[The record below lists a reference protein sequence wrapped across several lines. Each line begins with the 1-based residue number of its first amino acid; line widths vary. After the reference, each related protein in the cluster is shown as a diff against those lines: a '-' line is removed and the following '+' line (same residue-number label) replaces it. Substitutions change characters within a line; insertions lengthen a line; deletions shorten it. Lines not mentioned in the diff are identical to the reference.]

1 MVNRS
6 GFFRT
11 ALLFLLF
18 FLAAGSWS
26 PVLAQ
31 DEATTHIELILDA
44 SGSMW
49 AKLGSSTRIEVAKD
63 ALGKIIDDLSERKG
77 IAVGLRVYGHR
88 TNDCKDTK
96 LEIPIGPLDGKKMKA
111 FIGKIKPKGKTPIA
125 YSLQEAAKDFR
136 KDFTGSKVIIL
147 VTDGLESCNG
157 DPCAAAK
164 ALAEKGIVSKIHVVG
179 FGMDKK
185 SVSQLECIVKPSGG
199 LLLEANSAAELAKA
213 FDTIV
218 KTALDTNLEVT
229 GLDGKGK
236 PVGMT
241 VSVLREGD
249 EVLSE
254 KGQTVKANLPEGSY
268 LVRATAAETGE
279 EVFFE
284 GVDLVEDKLTSLK
297 AVFSIARIRARALDS
312 AGKAVRAE
320 WEIFRKDAPEEPLI
334 RFSGADWTEK
344 VLSPGEYTLK
354 AHHKDTKVT
363 LTADAAPGDGET
375 ATVELVFA
383 QGKLIIS
390 GLDSNGKPIY
400 TDSYVY
406 RAPYDR
412 DNPDEAGRDGGNSHE
427 YFLVPGT
434 YDVLVRENKTKVEQW
449 IKDVVIEGGKTVRK
463 ELSFAQG
470 KLIISG
476 LDSNGKPIYTDS
488 YVYRAPYDRDNPDE
502 AGRDGGNSHE
512 YFLVPGTYD
521 VLVRE
526 NKTKVEQWI
535 KDVVI
540 EGGKTVRKE
549 LSFAQGK
556 LIISGLDS
564 NGKPIYTD
572 SYVYRAPYD
581 RDNPDEAGRDGGNS
595 HEYFLVPGTYD
606 VLVRENKTKVEQWI
620 KDVVIEGG
628 KTVRKELSFAQG
640 KLIISGLDS
649 NGKPIYTDSYVYR
662 APYDRDNPDEAG
674 RDGGNSHEYFLVPGT
689 YDVLVRDNDTR
700 VEQWIKDVV
709 IEGGK
714 TVRKEVSFSQG
725 TVSLTAKGFEGKP
738 AYFSAEIFKSPA
750 EENDEFVYSDSGE
763 GEVSFPIAPGTYDVR
778 ARTEEPRAELW
789 EKGMEVKAGA
799 TVKKFFAFS
808 AVRIRIT
815 PPKKGKEWTY
825 ISVDVFPHPAEEND
839 QLVVSEAGAE
849 EHIQFFLVPGTYD
862 FRIRDDEE
870 RETWIR
876 GIELAA
882 DETFS
887 REVKFED

>member
-6 GFFRT
+6 GFFRA

-18 FLAAGSWS
+18 FLATGSWS

-31 DEATTHIELILDA
+31 DDATTHIELILDA

-49 AKLGSSTRIEVAKD
+49 AKLGGSTRIEVAKD

-96 LEIPIGPLDGKKMKA
+96 LEIPIGPMDEKKMKA

-236 PVGMT
+236 PVEMS
-241 VSVLREGD
+241 VSVLQEGD

-268 LVRATAAETGE
+268 LVRATATETGE
-279 EVFFE
+279 EIFFE

-297 AVFSIARIRARALDS
+297 AVFSIARIRVRALDS
-312 AGKAVRAE
+312 AGKPVRAE
-320 WEIFRKDAPEEPLI
+320 WQIFRKDAPEEPVV

-344 VLSPGEYTLK
+344 ALSPGEYTLK

-363 LTADAAPGDGET
+363 LTADAAPGNGET
-375 ATVELVFA
+375 AAVELVFAQGKLLISGLDSNGKPVYTDSYVYKAPFDRDNPDEAGRDGGNKHEYSLVPGTYDILVRDHNTKVEQWIRDVVIEGGKTVRKEVSFA

-390 GLDSNGKPIY
+390 GLDSNGKPLY

-406 RAPYDR
+406 KAPFDR

-427 YFLVPGT
+427 YSLVPGT
-434 YDVLVRENKTKVEQW
+434 YDILVRDGNTKVEQW
-449 IKDVVIEGGKTVRK
+449 IR
-463 ELSFAQG
+463 
-470 KLIISG
+470 
-476 LDSNGKPIYTDS
+476 
-488 YVYRAPYDRDNPDE
+488 
-502 AGRDGGNSHE
+502 
-512 YFLVPGTYD
+512 
-521 VLVRE
+521 
-526 NKTKVEQWI
+526 
-535 KDVVI
+535 
-540 EGGKTVRKE
+540 
-549 LSFAQGK
+549 
-556 LIISGLDS
+556 
-564 NGKPIYTD
+564 
-572 SYVYRAPYD
+572 
-581 RDNPDEAGRDGGNS
+581 
-595 HEYFLVPGTYD
+595 
-606 VLVRENKTKVEQWI
+606 
-620 KDVVIEGG
+620 
-628 KTVRKELSFAQG
+628 
-640 KLIISGLDS
+640 
-649 NGKPIYTDSYVYR
+649 
-662 APYDRDNPDEAG
+662 
-674 RDGGNSHEYFLVPGT
+674 
-689 YDVLVRDNDTR
+689 
-700 VEQWIKDVV
+700 DVV

-725 TVSLTAKGFEGKP
+725 TVRLTVKGFEGKP
-738 AYFSAEIFKSPA
+738 VYFFTEIFLSPA
-750 EENDEFVYSDSGE
+750 EENDEFVHSDSGE
-763 GEVSFPIAPGTYDVR
+763 NEVSFPIVPGTYDVKVW
-778 ARTEEPRAELW
+778 TEEPRAELW

-799 TVKKFFAFS
+799 TAAKSFAFP
-808 AVRIRIT
+808 AARVRIT
-815 PPKKGKEWTY
+815 PPKKGTEWTY
-825 ISVDVFPHPAEEND
+825 IFVDVFPHPAGEDDEAA
-839 QLVVSEAGAE
+839 VSEAGAE

-862 FRIRDDEE
+862 FRIRDEEE
-870 RETWIR
+870 RETWMR

-882 DETFS
+882 DEKFAG
-887 REVKFED
+887 EVKFED

>member
-18 FLAAGSWS
+18 FLATGSWS

-31 DEATTHIELILDA
+31 DDATTHIELILDA

-49 AKLGSSTRIEVAKD
+49 AKLGGSTRIEVAKD

-88 TNDCKDTK
+88 TNDCRDTK
-96 LEIPIGPLDGKKMKA
+96 LEIPIGPMDEKKMKA

-125 YSLQEAAKDFR
+125 YSLQEAAKDFK

-147 VTDGLESCNG
+147 VTDGLESCGG

-164 ALAEKGIVSKIHVVG
+164 VLAEKGIVSKIHVVG

-185 SVSQLECIVKPSGG
+185 SVSKLECIVKPSGG

-236 PVGMT
+236 PVEMS
-241 VSVLREGD
+241 VSVLQEGD

-268 LVRATAAETGE
+268 LVRATATETGE
-279 EVFFE
+279 EIFFE

-297 AVFSIARIRARALDS
+297 AVFSIARIRVRALDS
-312 AGKAVRAE
+312 AGKPVRAE
-320 WEIFRKDAPEEPLI
+320 WQIFRKDAPEEPVV

-344 VLSPGEYTLK
+344 ALSPGEYTLK

-363 LTADAAPGDGET
+363 LTADAAPGNGET
-375 ATVELVFA
+375 AAVELVFA

-390 GLDSNGKPIY
+390 GLDSNGKPVY

-406 RAPYDR
+406 KAPFDR

-427 YFLVPGT
+427 YSLVPGT
-434 YDVLVRENKTKVEQW
+434 YDILVRDGNTKVEQW
-449 IKDVVIEGGKTVRK
+449 IR
-463 ELSFAQG
+463 
-470 KLIISG
+470 
-476 LDSNGKPIYTDS
+476 
-488 YVYRAPYDRDNPDE
+488 
-502 AGRDGGNSHE
+502 
-512 YFLVPGTYD
+512 
-521 VLVRE
+521 
-526 NKTKVEQWI
+526 
-535 KDVVI
+535 
-540 EGGKTVRKE
+540 
-549 LSFAQGK
+549 
-556 LIISGLDS
+556 
-564 NGKPIYTD
+564 
-572 SYVYRAPYD
+572 
-581 RDNPDEAGRDGGNS
+581 
-595 HEYFLVPGTYD
+595 
-606 VLVRENKTKVEQWI
+606 
-620 KDVVIEGG
+620 
-628 KTVRKELSFAQG
+628 
-640 KLIISGLDS
+640 
-649 NGKPIYTDSYVYR
+649 
-662 APYDRDNPDEAG
+662 
-674 RDGGNSHEYFLVPGT
+674 
-689 YDVLVRDNDTR
+689 
-700 VEQWIKDVV
+700 DVV

-725 TVSLTAKGFEGKP
+725 TVRLTVKGFEGKP
-738 AYFSAEIFKSPA
+738 VYFFTEIFLSPA
-750 EENDEFVYSDSGE
+750 EENDEFVHSDSGE
-763 GEVSFPIAPGTYDVR
+763 NEVSFPIVPGTYDVKVW
-778 ARTEEPRAELW
+778 TEEPRAELW

-799 TVKKFFAFS
+799 TAAKSFAFP
-808 AVRIRIT
+808 AARVRIT
-815 PPKKGKEWTY
+815 PPKKGTEWTY
-825 ISVDVFPHPAEEND
+825 IFVDVFPHPAGEDDEAA
-839 QLVVSEAGAE
+839 VSEAGAE

-862 FRIRDDEE
+862 FRIRDEEE
-870 RETWIR
+870 RETWMR

-882 DETFS
+882 DEKFAG
-887 REVKFED
+887 EVKFED

>member
-147 VTDGLESCNG
+147 VTDGLESCSG

-434 YDVLVRENKTKVEQW
+434 YDVLVR
-449 IKDVVIEGGKTVRK
+449 
-463 ELSFAQG
+463 
-470 KLIISG
+470 
-476 LDSNGKPIYTDS
+476 
-488 YVYRAPYDRDNPDE
+488 
-502 AGRDGGNSHE
+502 
-512 YFLVPGTYD
+512 
-521 VLVRE
+521 
-526 NKTKVEQWI
+526 
-535 KDVVI
+535 
-540 EGGKTVRKE
+540 
-549 LSFAQGK
+549 
-556 LIISGLDS
+556 
-564 NGKPIYTD
+564 
-572 SYVYRAPYD
+572 
-581 RDNPDEAGRDGGNS
+581 
-595 HEYFLVPGTYD
+595 
-606 VLVRENKTKVEQWI
+606 
-620 KDVVIEGG
+620 
-628 KTVRKELSFAQG
+628 
-640 KLIISGLDS
+640 
-649 NGKPIYTDSYVYR
+649 
-662 APYDRDNPDEAG
+662 
-674 RDGGNSHEYFLVPGT
+674 
-689 YDVLVRDNDTR
+689 DNDTR

-799 TVKKFFAFS
+799 TVKKSFAFS

>member
-147 VTDGLESCNG
+147 VTDGLESCSG

-434 YDVLVRENKTKVEQW
+434 YDVLVR
-449 IKDVVIEGGKTVRK
+449 
-463 ELSFAQG
+463 
-470 KLIISG
+470 
-476 LDSNGKPIYTDS
+476 
-488 YVYRAPYDRDNPDE
+488 
-502 AGRDGGNSHE
+502 
-512 YFLVPGTYD
+512 
-521 VLVRE
+521 
-526 NKTKVEQWI
+526 
-535 KDVVI
+535 
-540 EGGKTVRKE
+540 
-549 LSFAQGK
+549 
-556 LIISGLDS
+556 
-564 NGKPIYTD
+564 
-572 SYVYRAPYD
+572 
-581 RDNPDEAGRDGGNS
+581 
-595 HEYFLVPGTYD
+595 
-606 VLVRENKTKVEQWI
+606 
-620 KDVVIEGG
+620 
-628 KTVRKELSFAQG
+628 
-640 KLIISGLDS
+640 
-649 NGKPIYTDSYVYR
+649 
-662 APYDRDNPDEAG
+662 
-674 RDGGNSHEYFLVPGT
+674 
-689 YDVLVRDNDTR
+689 DNDTR

>member
-26 PVLAQ
+26 HVLAQ

-434 YDVLVRENKTKVEQW
+434 YDVLVR
-449 IKDVVIEGGKTVRK
+449 
-463 ELSFAQG
+463 
-470 KLIISG
+470 
-476 LDSNGKPIYTDS
+476 
-488 YVYRAPYDRDNPDE
+488 
-502 AGRDGGNSHE
+502 
-512 YFLVPGTYD
+512 
-521 VLVRE
+521 
-526 NKTKVEQWI
+526 
-535 KDVVI
+535 
-540 EGGKTVRKE
+540 
-549 LSFAQGK
+549 
-556 LIISGLDS
+556 
-564 NGKPIYTD
+564 
-572 SYVYRAPYD
+572 
-581 RDNPDEAGRDGGNS
+581 
-595 HEYFLVPGTYD
+595 
-606 VLVRENKTKVEQWI
+606 
-620 KDVVIEGG
+620 
-628 KTVRKELSFAQG
+628 
-640 KLIISGLDS
+640 
-649 NGKPIYTDSYVYR
+649 
-662 APYDRDNPDEAG
+662 
-674 RDGGNSHEYFLVPGT
+674 
-689 YDVLVRDNDTR
+689 DNDTR

>member
-463 ELSFAQG
+463 EVSFAQG

-476 LDSNGKPIYTDS
+476 LDSNGKP
-488 YVYRAPYDRDNPDE
+488 
-502 AGRDGGNSHE
+502 
-512 YFLVPGTYD
+512 L
-521 VLVRE
+521 
-526 NKTKVEQWI
+526 
-535 KDVVI
+535 
-540 EGGKTVRKE
+540 
-549 LSFAQGK
+549 
-556 LIISGLDS
+556 
-564 NGKPIYTD
+564 
-572 SYVYRAPYD
+572 
-581 RDNPDEAGRDGGNS
+581 
-595 HEYFLVPGTYD
+595 
-606 VLVRENKTKVEQWI
+606 
-620 KDVVIEGG
+620 
-628 KTVRKELSFAQG
+628 
-640 KLIISGLDS
+640 
-649 NGKPIYTDSYVYR
+649 YTDSYVYR